1 MNERDILPLF
11 HFTRKSAI
19 MKRVMCMKGDIS
31 MIFPL
36 DGAVCH
42 SLTIDPTVWIFDER
56 KRKIEDLD
64 SVTENDREAYYAKM
78 GKAWDD
84 GLSQGTR
91 IDHNKPMSRQDKDAA
106 LRDSFAMPLAPF
118 LNNAEPIE
126 LATHVRFYGETIL
139 TLSLSEAS
147 QVYLQFSKDGKVL
160 TDGPVYVLYEDQ
172 VIRQVNHITV
182 LSNQ

>member
-1 MNERDILPLF
+1 
-11 HFTRKSAI
+11 
-19 MKRVMCMKGDIS
+19 
-31 MIFPL
+31 
-36 DGAVCH
+36 
-42 SLTIDPTVWIFDER
+42 
-56 KRKIEDLD
+56 
-64 SVTENDREAYYAKM
+64 
-78 GKAWDD
+78 
-84 GLSQGTR
+84 
-91 IDHNKPMSRQDKDAA
+91 MSRQDKDAA

-147 QVYLQFSKDGKVL
+147 SVYLQFSKDGKVL

>member
-1 MNERDILPLF
+1 
-11 HFTRKSAI
+11 
-19 MKRVMCMKGDIS
+19 MKHVMWMKGDVI

-36 DGAVCH
+36 DGAVRH
-42 SLTIDPTVWIFDER
+42 NLTIDPTVWIFDER
-56 KRKIEDLD
+56 KRKIEELD

-118 LNNAEPIE
+118 LNNAEPVD
-126 LATHVRFYGETIL
+126 LATHIRFYGETVL
-139 TLSLSEAS
+139 TIPLNEAPL
-147 QVYLQFSKDGKVL
+147 VHLQFSKDGKVL
-160 TDGPVYVLYEDQ
+160 ADGPVYVLYNNQ